1 MPNTLLE
8 QLLNH
13 QAIQTAL
20 DHASKVKEHPVGATL
35 TTLGLLGVRTLYKS
49 LKKTRMRNYINGP
62 QSTSFFWGHNPQ
74 MNDVINGAGFQ
85 VELLEKYGTLC
96 RVKGAMGASF
106 SSHLVKHFIPQIL
119 TALKFESQEDRLW
132 IADPRAMQEIIV
144 KEFDSFHESEEF
156 LSWIRVATGNG
167 IITVNGQKH
176 KLQRKLLNPV
186 FTPKHMRNLVPIF
199 QAITNR
205 LEDIVMGEIQEG
217 GGSSATVDIYKWMN
231 NVALEMIGQAGI
243 GHSFGV
249 MEDQESLSEYL
260 SAAGRFFPTTLA
272 LWYFRPFLP
281 LLVKIGPVSLRR
293 FVVEYTPL
301 RLVQELKR
309 ISDVMHEMAVG
320 VYTQK
325 KEEATNGTLH
335 AQVAA
340 GKDIMTSL
348 LKQNEVMP
356 VEERMSEEE
365 LIAQVNTFIFAGSD
379 TTSSALA
386 RTLHLLALNTE
397 IQTTLRSEVSEAF
410 NLHGSDLDYDQI
422 NSLPYLD
429 AVCREVL
436 RLYPPVLFVERIAQ
450 KDCVLPLQCPVKA
463 KDGKTTISQAP
474 IKKGTH
480 IYLSIL
486 AANRDKQI
494 WGEDADEFKPSRWLD
509 ELPLAV
515 RESKNPG
522 VYSYMM
528 TFLGGPRSCIG
539 FKFSQLEMK
548 IVLVKLI
555 HSFKIEVGEQQIGW
569 GSGGIV
575 KPHVTNADG
584 TLSPSHSMPMKI
596 SVV

>member
-35 TTLGLLGVRTLYKS
+35 TTLGLLGVHTLYKS
-49 LKKTRMRNYINGP
+49 LKKTRMLNYINGP

-74 MNDVINGAGFQ
+74 MND
-85 VELLEKYGTLC
+85 
-96 RVKGAMGASF
+96 
-106 SSHLVKHFIPQIL
+106 IL

-186 FTPKHMRNLVPIF
+186 FTPKHMRNRETLFQRTCIRTNLDNIVVPIF

-231 NVALEMIGQAGI
+231 NVALGMIGQAG
-243 GHSFGV
+243 
-249 MEDQESLSEYL
+249 
-260 SAAGRFFPTTLA
+260 
-272 LWYFRPFLP
+272 
-281 LLVKIGPVSLRR
+281 RR
-293 FVVEYTPL
+293 CLHAE
-301 RLVQELKR
+301 
-309 ISDVMHEMAVG
+309 
-320 VYTQK
+320 

-365 LIAQVNTFIFAGSD
+365 LIAQVNTFIFAGSE
-379 TTSSALA
+379 TTSALA
-386 RTLHLLALNTE
+386 RTLHLLALNTG

-584 TLSPSHSMPMKI
+584 TLSPSHSMPMNI